1 VRATLRHIRH
11 GLANPALLCYTGGVR
26 MIGGGAMRLQ
36 ADELYEIQDHIFY
49 SLPWVL
55 EKDPRFVSVIEA
67 IVTEKFPRREEVARL
82 LDRLAEIRESLD
94 RLEDRQETF
103 QAGQDGLR
111 EDVTELRGDVTEL
124 RQGQVELREDVT
136 ELRGDVTELRGDVT
150 GLRQD
155 VTELRQGQVALRG
168 DVTELRQ
175 GQVALRGDVTELRGD
190 VTELRQGQAELR
202 RDVTELRGDVT
213 ELRQGQVALCG
224 DVTGLRGDVTELRQG
239 QVALCGD
246 VTGLRGDVAG
256 LRQGQAALQSGLD
269 RVDNR
274 LLVLGNRWGVQ
285 NEAAVRN
292 ALRGL
297 LAGLGYV
304 VEKYEVLDAA
314 GEVHGVP
321 GPVEI
326 DLVVRDGELWLVEIK
341 GRVSG
346 NDLFA
351 FMRKARFYQAHTGRS
366 ATRRIVIAPVVEEPA
381 QARATQ
387 EGIECYS
394 AVDELRL

>member
-224 DVTGLRGDVTELRQG
+224 DVTGLRGDV
-239 QVALCGD
+239 
-246 VTGLRGDVAG
+246 AG

-394 AVDELRL
+394 AVDDLRL

>member
-155 VTELRQGQVALRG
+155 VTELWQGQVALRG
-168 DVTELRQ
+168 DVTELRR
-175 GQVALRGDVTELRGD
+175 GQVELRQDVTELRRGQVELRQD
-190 VTELRQGQAELR
+190 VTE
-202 RDVTELRGDVT
+202 
-213 ELRQGQVALCG
+213 
-224 DVTGLRGDVTELRQG
+224 
-239 QVALCGD
+239 
-246 VTGLRGDVAG
+246 LRGDVAG
-256 LRQGQAALQSGLD
+256 LRQGQNALQSGLD

-394 AVDELRL
+394 AVDDLRL

>member
-1 VRATLRHIRH
+1 
-11 GLANPALLCYTGGVR
+11 
-26 MIGGGAMRLQ
+26 MRLQ

-224 DVTGLRGDVTELRQG
+224 DVTGLRGDV
-239 QVALCGD
+239 
-246 VTGLRGDVAG
+246 AG

>member
-1 VRATLRHIRH
+1 
-11 GLANPALLCYTGGVR
+11 
-26 MIGGGAMRLQ
+26 MRLQ

-168 DVTELRQ
+168 DVTELR
-175 GQVALRGDVTELRGD
+175 GD
-190 VTELRQGQAELR
+190 VTELRQGHAELR
-202 RDVTELRGDVT
+202 RDVTE
-213 ELRQGQVALCG
+213 
-224 DVTGLRGDVTELRQG
+224 LRGDVTELRQG

>member
-1 VRATLRHIRH
+1 
-11 GLANPALLCYTGGVR
+11 
-26 MIGGGAMRLQ
+26 MRLQ

-168 DVTELRQ
+168 DVTELR
-175 GQVALRGDVTELRGD
+175 GD

-202 RDVTELRGDVT
+202 RDVTE
-213 ELRQGQVALCG
+213 
-224 DVTGLRGDVTELRQG
+224 LRGDVTELRQG

-394 AVDELRL
+394 AVDDLRL